1 MSVDGFFNEL
11 NDLYMAIYWDT
22 LTTRALLQYSWA
34 I

>member
-1 MSVDGFFNEL
+1 MSVDGFF